1 MKEPKEK
8 LSEFAALLKSARQ
21 KKDSVQIE
29 PVVEKTIESVVEE
42 VPEVHFGIRS
52 EEPVQME
59 AQSPTVLVQLQK
71 DFQNLK
77 KIVEQQN
84 QRPIYQPSYSGGGA
98 DNLSNIDRT
107 VRTVSADYT
116 PTTRDWY
123 IGVNS
128 NSIVTI
134 TLPTKIKNGREFVIK
149 DESGHAEL
157 TPIRILGNIDSDP
170 DGVEIRINYG
180 SVTLL
185 YNNGW
190 RII

>member
-1 MKEPKEK
+1 MQEPKEK
-8 LSEFAALLKSARQ
+8 LSEFAALLKSARK

-29 PVVEKTIESVVEE
+29 PVVEESVQSIVEE
-42 VPEVHFGIRS
+42 VPEVHFGVRA
-52 EEPVQME
+52 EDPVQTE
-59 AQSPTVLVQLQK
+59 QQSPTVLAQLQK

-128 NSIVTI
+128 ESIVTI

-170 DGVEIRINYG
+170 DGVEIRINHG